1 MAKYLSCAETA
12 RLVRAA
18 LKEAFPAVRFSVRS
32 KTYSGGASINVEWTD
47 GPCGADVKAIVGR
60 FEGSYFDGMTDYKG
74 CNYNEINGEAVTFAA
89 DYVFT
94 SRLYTAPVLTGIVS
108 SVLNEYGLD
117 ANVTIS
123 YSPDFGARVSVV
135 DVEPET
141 ASRGFDVRVVE
152 RLIGEAMASYSE
164 VAPAESATVSSVR
177 FVGDDGYG
185 YGAVGVAA

>member
-1 MAKYLSCAETA
+1 MARYFSCADTA

-32 KTYSGGASINVEWTD
+32 KTYSGGASINVEWTN
-47 GPCGADVKAIVGR
+47 GPSGADVKAIVGR

-74 CNYNEINGEAVTFAA
+74 SNYNEINGEAVTFAA

-94 SRLYTAPVLTGIVS
+94 SRRYTAPVLTGIVS

-123 YSPDFGARVSVV
+123 DSPSFGASVSVV
-135 DVEPET
+135 EVDPET
-141 ASRGFDVRVVE
+141 ASRGFDVRAVE
-152 RLIGEAMASYSE
+152 RLIGEAISEYSE
-164 VAPAESATVSSVR
+164 VAPADSATASSVR

-185 YGAVGVAA
+185 YGAVGIAA

>member
-1 MAKYLSCAETA
+1 M
-12 RLVRAA
+12 
-18 LKEAFPAVRFSVRS
+18 
-32 KTYSGGASINVEWTD
+32 
-47 GPCGADVKAIVGR
+47 
-60 FEGSYFDGMTDYKG
+60 
-74 CNYNEINGEAVTFAA
+74 
-89 DYVFT
+89 
-94 SRLYTAPVLTGIVS
+94 
-108 SVLNEYGLD
+108 LNEYGLD

-141 ASRGFDVRVVE
+141 ASRGFDVRTVE

-164 VAPAESATVSSVR
+164 VAPAESATASSVR